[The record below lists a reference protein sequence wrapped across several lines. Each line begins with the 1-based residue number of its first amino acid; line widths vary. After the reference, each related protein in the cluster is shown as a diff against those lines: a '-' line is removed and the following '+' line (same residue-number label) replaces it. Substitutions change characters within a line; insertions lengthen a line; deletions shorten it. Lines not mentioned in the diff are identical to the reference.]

1 MYADTQTAAIMSA
14 GMKLLRE
21 NLGVVETEIF
31 ISIINTN
38 EFDYT
43 KWRENLWEDLTAQ
56 ELFESASEKV
66 QGYTVPERVK
76 VLKA

>member
-1 MYADTQTAAIMSA
+1 MYIDTQTAAIMSA

-21 NLGVVETEIF
+21 NLGAVETEIF

-43 KWRENLWEDLTAQ
+43 TWRENLWENLTPQ
-56 ELFESASEKV
+56 ELFESASETA
-66 QGYTVPERVK
+66 QSYTVPKGVK
-76 VLKA
+76 VIV